1 MLEWV
6 GRAWIFC
13 LSHRKSCWDTGL
25 EHSWQQNPS
34 PICPFRN
41 VDFHLL
47 PPLKQLDPS
56 SSSIVLLFWSN
67 IHIHPV
73 CPSRRFTLQPCPFDF
88 VLTCLSSFTQD
99 NDIYVKVSESQFMT
113 GEQHL
118 GKFGAKN
125 KLLELSKAEDLK
137 GWSDDISDQNV
148 STWLSLLRL
157 PWNYC
162 TRQMINCSN
171 CVSSIPGAMAL
182 QLQSSRCSSCHFHN
196 QMIGGQAERYYQLVH
211 WSKYGDKTYTYCNI
225 FKSKVICH
233 LPLMYTITLW
243 QQKTWTTYLLSGVAS
258 QRRWNIG

>member
-1 MLEWV
+1 MNLLLISQEELLRYRIGTFLTTKSKPNLPFQKCWLSPFASTEA
-6 GRAWIFC
+6 AWPFEFF
-13 LSHRKSCWDTGL
+13 HRSAFL
-25 EHSWQQNPS
+25 IQHP
-34 PICPFRN
+34 
-41 VDFHLL
+41 H
-47 PPLKQLDPS
+47 PS
-56 SSSIVLLFWSN
+56 SLPFQKVYPTALPIWLCTHLPVIFHSGQWYLCQSIWV
-67 IHIHPV
+67 PV
-73 CPSRRFTLQPCPFDF
+73 YDRRATFRP
-88 VLTCLSSFTQD
+88 
-99 NDIYVKVSESQFMT
+99 
-113 GEQHL
+113 L